1 MDNLRSYAML
11 AKPVAD
17 SCNLACEYCYY
28 ADKSRL
34 LNTGTARMSPEVLE
48 AYIRQSLEM
57 HGRDAVVDFAWHG
70 GEPTLAGVD
79 FYKAALELQRKYGA
93 GRKIQNTIQTN
104 AACLTEDMCRFF
116 RDHAFRVGVSIDGP
130 EELHNAYRK
139 TRAGEGSFAATM
151 AGIELLKKHSI
162 PFDTL
167 TTVNRMNMEKP
178 REVYGFLRQL
188 TDHMQFLPVVE
199 CIPAFFE
206 TEDGQRFASP
216 PGLRAFEIKHPLMAF
231 SVSPEGYGS
240 FLSAVFD
247 LWKEKDAG
255 RKHVQIIDVTLGN
268 LRGIPSSLCVHNP
281 LCGHSGCV
289 EANGDVYSCD
299 RYAFPRYRLGSIM
312 ETQLGELMEKNRPF
326 GMHKTYGLSQDC
338 FACPYVK
345 LCFGGCP
352 KDRLWGNKNYLCEGY
367 KMFFRHLQDNI

>member
-79 FYKAALELQRKYGA
+79 FYRAVLEQQRKYGA

-104 AACLTEDMCRFF
+104 AACLTEDMCRLF

-199 CIPAFFE
+199 CVPAEFE

-216 PGLRAFEIKHPLMAF
+216 PGLRAFEIKHPLMDF

-240 FLSAVFD
+240 FLSTVFD

-312 ETQLGELMEKNRPF
+312 ETPLGELMEKNRPF